1 MHAEGICHRDLKPE
15 NILYSNQSGEIKV
28 IDMDVCGVKKKKNQ
42 SFDLWTNTGTLLY
55 RAPETF
61 GVGYT
66 EKADIWSLGTIVYEL
81 ISGKVPFQSEYEKDF
96 LEKMRRE

>member
-1 MHAEGICHRDLKPE
+1 MAIAKQVTSVLQYLHSEGICHRDLKPE
-15 NILYSNQSGEIKV
+15 NILYNSQSGQIKV
-28 IDMDVCGVKKKKNQ
+28 IDMDVCGVKKQKTD

-66 EKADIWSLGTIVYEL
+66 
-81 ISGKVPFQSEYEKDF
+81 
-96 LEKMRRE
+96 